1 MSKAREMADLI
12 TTALSQTSASTTYA
26 TQESLSSIDV
36 DNNPDIFM
44 NMGG

>member
-12 TTALSQTSASTTYA
+12 TTVQGL
-26 TQESLSSIDV
+26 DV